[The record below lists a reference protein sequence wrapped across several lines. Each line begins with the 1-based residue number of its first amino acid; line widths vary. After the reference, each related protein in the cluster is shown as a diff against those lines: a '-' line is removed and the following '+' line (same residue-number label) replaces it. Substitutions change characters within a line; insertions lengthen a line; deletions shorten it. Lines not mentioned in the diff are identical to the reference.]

1 MITDFTNPERKKW
14 LEITK
19 RPELDL
25 KKIKPLVKKIFKDVN
40 KNGDKSLY
48 KYTKEFDKI
57 DIKSIKT
64 KRKDLLNS
72 ENKVSKK
79 LKLAIKSAK
88 KNIEKFHEAQKV
100 VFKKIETDE
109 GVECWQEKKA
119 IERVGLY
126 IPGGTAP
133 LFSTILMLAIPA
145 KIAGCKEII
154 ICTPPDKNGYIPN
167 EILFTAKLCGVSKIY
182 CIGGA
187 QAIAAMTFGTES
199 IPKVYKIFG
208 PGNQY
213 VTMAKQYSLNFN
225 VSIDMPAGPS
235 ELLVVGDS
243 SSNASFIASDLLSQA
258 EHGIDSQVILVSTSK
273 DLIKSVKNEI
283 LIQVKLLTRKN
294 IIEKSL
300 KNAKFIYFKS
310 KKDASDFINEY
321 APEHYIISIENEDY
335 FTSNII
341 NAGSV
346 FIGKYSPE
354 SAGDYASGTNH
365 TLPTNGYSKQYS
377 GVNVDSFTKTITF
390 QKISKS
396 GLSNL
401 SETIQLMAQAENL
414 EGHKK
419 AVSIRFK

>member
-1 MITDFTNPERKKW
+1 
-14 LEITK
+14 
-19 RPELDL
+19 
-25 KKIKPLVKKIFKDVN
+25 
-40 KNGDKSLY
+40 
-48 KYTKEFDKI
+48 
-57 DIKSIKT
+57 
-64 KRKDLLNS
+64 
-72 ENKVSKK
+72 
-79 LKLAIKSAK
+79 
-88 KNIEKFHEAQKV
+88 
-100 VFKKIETDE
+100 
-109 GVECWQEKKA
+109 
-119 IERVGLY
+119 
-126 IPGGTAP
+126 
-133 LFSTILMLAIPA
+133 
-145 KIAGCKEII
+145 
-154 ICTPPDKNGYIPN
+154 
-167 EILFTAKLCGVSKIY
+167 
-182 CIGGA
+182 
-187 QAIAAMTFGTES
+187 MTFGTES

-294 IIEKSL
+294 IVEESL

-335 FTSNII
+335 FSSNII

>member
-1 MITDFTNPERKKW
+1 MIDFINPTRKNWSK
-14 LEITK
+14 ISK

-25 KKIKPLVKKIFKDVN
+25 EKIKPFVEKVFKDV
-40 KNGDKSLY
+40 KKYGDKSLL
-48 KYTKEFDKI
+48 KYSKEFDKTI
-57 DIKSIKT
+57 IKSIKVN
-64 KRKDLLNS
+64 RKDILNS
-72 ENKVSKK
+72 ENKVSEK
-79 LKLAIKSAK
+79 LKCAIKSAK
-88 KNIEKFHEAQKV
+88 INIEKFHEAQKV
-100 VFKKIETDE
+100 VFKKIETE
-109 GVECWQEKKA
+109 KGVECWQEKKG
-119 IERVGLY
+119 IEKVGLY

-154 ICTPPDKNGYIPN
+154 LCTPPDKKGKVPK
-167 EILFTAKLCGVSKIY
+167 ELLFTANLCGISKIY
-182 CIGGA
+182 CVGGA
-187 QAIAAMTFGTES
+187 QAIAAMTFGTET
-199 IPKVYKIFG
+199 IPKVYKVFG

-213 VTMAKQYSLNFN
+213 VTMAKQYSLNYN

-243 SSNASFIASDLLSQA
+243 TSNATFIASDLLSQA

-273 DLIKSVKNEI
+273 DLIKSVKKQI
-283 LIQVKLLTRKN
+283 LIQVKLLTRKD
-294 IIEKSL
+294 IAKESL
-300 KNAKFIYFKS
+300 KNSKFIYFES
-310 KKDASDFINEY
+310 NKDASDFINEY

-335 FTSNII
+335 FISKIM

-346 FIGKYSPE
+346 FVGKYSPE

-390 QKISKS
+390 QKITKS
-396 GLSNL
+396 GLSKL

-414 EGHKK
+414 DGHKK

>member
-1 MITDFTNPERKKW
+1 MRV
-14 LEITK
+14 
-19 RPELDL
+19 L
-25 KKIKPLVKKIFKDVN
+25 K
-40 KNGDKSLY
+40 
-48 KYTKEFDKI
+48 
-57 DIKSIKT
+57 
-64 KRKDLLNS
+64 
-72 ENKVSKK
+72 
-79 LKLAIKSAK
+79 
-88 KNIEKFHEAQKV
+88 
-100 VFKKIETDE
+100 
-109 GVECWQEKKA
+109 
-119 IERVGLY
+119 
-126 IPGGTAP
+126 
-133 LFSTILMLAIPA
+133 FSTILMLAIPA
-145 KIAGCKEII
+145 KIAGCKEVIL
-154 ICTPPDKNGYIPN
+154 CSPPNKNGRIPN
-167 EILFTAKLCGVSKIY
+167 ELLFTANLCGISKIY
-182 CIGGA
+182 CVGGA
-187 QAIAAMTFGTES
+187 QAIAAMTFGTET

-273 DLIKSVKNEI
+273 ELIKSVKKQI

-294 IIEKSL
+294 IAEKSL
-300 KNAKFIYFKS
+300 KNAKFIYFES

-335 FTSNII
+335 FSSNII

>member
-1 MITDFTNPERKKW
+1 MIDFINPTRKNWSK
-14 LEITK
+14 ISK

-25 KKIKPLVKKIFKDVN
+25 EKIKPLVEKVFKDV
-40 KNGDKSLY
+40 KKYGDKSLL
-48 KYTKEFDKI
+48 KYSKEFDKTI
-57 DIKSIKT
+57 IKSIKV
-64 KRKDLLNS
+64 KRKDILNS
-72 ENKVSKK
+72 ENKVSEK
-79 LKLAIKSAK
+79 LKCAIKSAK
-88 KNIEKFHEAQKV
+88 INIEKFHKAQKV
-100 VFKKIETDE
+100 FYKKIETE
-109 GVECWQEKKA
+109 KGVECWQEKKA
-119 IERVGLY
+119 IEKVGLY

-154 ICTPPDKNGYIPN
+154 LCTPPDKKGKVPK
-167 EILFTAKLCGVSKIY
+167 ELLFTADLCGISKIY
-182 CIGGA
+182 CVGGA
-187 QAIAAMTFGTES
+187 QAIAAMTFGTET

-213 VTMAKQYSLNFN
+213 VTMAKQYSLNYN

-243 SSNASFIASDLLSQA
+243 TSNATFIASDLLSQA

-273 DLIKSVKNEI
+273 DLIKSVKKQI
-283 LIQVKLLTRKN
+283 LIQVKLLTRKD
-294 IIEKSL
+294 IAKESL
-300 KNAKFIYFKS
+300 KNSKFIYFES
-310 KKDASDFINEY
+310 NKDASDFINEY

-335 FTSNII
+335 FISKIM

-346 FIGKYSPE
+346 FVGKYSPE

-377 GVNVDSFTKTITF
+377 GVNVDSFAKTITF
-390 QKISKS
+390 QKITKS
-396 GLSNL
+396 GLSKL

-414 EGHKK
+414 DGHKK

>member
-1 MITDFTNPERKKW
+1 MINYFTNPERKKW

-40 KNGDKSLY
+40 KNGDKSLF
-48 KYTKEFDKI
+48 KYTSEFDKT
-57 DIKSIKT
+57 DIKSVKV
-64 KRKDLLNS
+64 KSEDLLHS
-72 ENKVSKK
+72 ENKVSEK

-100 VFKKIETDE
+100 VFKKIETE
-109 GVECWQEKKA
+109 KGVKCWQEKKA
-119 IERVGLY
+119 IEKVGLY

-154 ICTPPDKNGYIPN
+154 LCTPPNKNGRIPN
-167 EILFTAKLCGVSKIY
+167 ELLFTANLCGISKIY
-182 CIGGA
+182 CVGGA
-187 QAIAAMTFGTES
+187 QAIAAMTFGTET

-213 VTMAKQYSLNFN
+213 VTMAKQYSLNYN

-273 DLIKSVKNEI
+273 DLIKSSI
-283 LIQVKLLTRKN
+283 KL
-294 IIEKSL
+294 
-300 KNAKFIYFKS
+300 Y
-310 KKDASDFINEY
+310 SD
-321 APEHYIISIENEDY
+321 
-335 FTSNII
+335 
-341 NAGSV
+341 
-346 FIGKYSPE
+346 
-354 SAGDYASGTNH
+354 
-365 TLPTNGYSKQYS
+365 
-377 GVNVDSFTKTITF
+377 
-390 QKISKS
+390 
-396 GLSNL
+396 
-401 SETIQLMAQAENL
+401 
-414 EGHKK
+414 
-419 AVSIRFK
+419 

>member
-1 MITDFTNPERKKW
+1 MIDFINPTRKNW
-14 LEITK
+14 SIISK

-25 KKIKPLVKKIFKDVN
+25 EKIKPLVEKVFKDV
-40 KNGDKSLY
+40 KKYGDKSLL
-48 KYTKEFDKI
+48 KYSKEFDKTI
-57 DIKSIKT
+57 IKSIKVN
-64 KRKDLLNS
+64 RKDILNS
-72 ENKVSKK
+72 ENKVSEK
-79 LKLAIKSAK
+79 LKCAIKSAK
-88 KNIEKFHEAQKV
+88 INIEKFHKAQKV
-100 VFKKIETDE
+100 FYKKIETE
-109 GVECWQEKKA
+109 KGVECWQEKKA
-119 IERVGLY
+119 IEKVGLY

-154 ICTPPDKNGYIPN
+154 LCTPPDKKGKVPK
-167 EILFTAKLCGVSKIY
+167 ELLFTANLCGISKIY
-182 CIGGA
+182 CVGGA
-187 QAIAAMTFGTES
+187 QAIAAMTFGTETV
-199 IPKVYKIFG
+199 PKVYKVFG

-213 VTMAKQYSLNFN
+213 VTMAKQYSLNYN

-243 SSNASFIASDLLSQA
+243 KSNATFIASDLLSQA

-273 DLIKSVKNEI
+273 DLIKSVKKQI
-283 LIQVKLLTRKN
+283 LIQVKLLTRKD
-294 IIEKSL
+294 IAKESL
-300 KNAKFIYFKS
+300 KNSKFIYFES
-310 KKDASDFINEY
+310 NKDASDFINEY

-335 FTSNII
+335 FISKIM

-346 FIGKYSPE
+346 FVGKYSPE

-390 QKISKS
+390 QKITKS
-396 GLSNL
+396 GLSKL

-414 EGHKK
+414 DGHKK

>member
-1 MITDFTNPERKKW
+1 MIDFINPTRKNWSK
-14 LEITK
+14 ISK

-25 KKIKPLVKKIFKDVN
+25 EKIKPLVEKVFKDV
-40 KNGDKSLY
+40 KKYGDKSLL
-48 KYTKEFDKI
+48 KYSKEFDKTI
-57 DIKSIKT
+57 IKSIKVN
-64 KRKDLLNS
+64 RKDILNS
-72 ENKVSKK
+72 ENKVSEK
-79 LKLAIKSAK
+79 LKCAIKSAK
-88 KNIEKFHEAQKV
+88 INIEKFHEAQKV
-100 VFKKIETDE
+100 VFKKIEIE
-109 GVECWQEKKA
+109 KGVECWQEKKG
-119 IERVGLY
+119 IEKVGLY

-154 ICTPPDKNGYIPN
+154 LCTPPDKKGKVPK
-167 EILFTAKLCGVSKIY
+167 ELLFTADLCGISKIY
-182 CIGGA
+182 CVGGA
-187 QAIAAMTFGTES
+187 QAIAAMTFGTET
-199 IPKVYKIFG
+199 IPKVYKVFG

-213 VTMAKQYSLNFN
+213 VTMAKQYSLNYN

-243 SSNASFIASDLLSQA
+243 TSNATFIASDLLSQA

-273 DLIKSVKNEI
+273 DLIKSVKKQI
-283 LIQVKLLTRKN
+283 LIQVKLLTRKD
-294 IIEKSL
+294 IAKESL
-300 KNAKFIYFKS
+300 KNSKFIYFES
-310 KKDASDFINEY
+310 NKDASDFINEY

-335 FTSNII
+335 FVSKIM

-346 FIGKYSPE
+346 FVGKYSPE

-377 GVNVDSFTKTITF
+377 GVNVDSFAKTITF
-390 QKISKS
+390 QKITKS
-396 GLSNL
+396 GLSKL

-414 EGHKK
+414 DGHKK